1 MISITFE
8 TTISKNN
15 SEQSLKNVQLI
26 RNRNRLEKKSL
37 DYIFWRYQGQENA
50 GDYDIFWVNFND
62 QKVGMAAVIRR
73 PYYVY
78 GKKKQ
83 LLVLGDISLDKEY
96 RRKGVA
102 DQLFEVIKDYYSNGE
117 ECGFV
122 FPTKAAKRVI
132 TSHGWDYVEPLIHY
146 VLLLNPYNR
155 IRSFTKSHTIS
166 VISSAIVRCFLKFR
180 LSLVNSKE
188 YHIEFVNYFPD
199 ALDKFFT
206 EFDKGGYVISD
217 KSLDSLSWRY
227 SEAYFGPRNIVLFYK
242 HGSLIGFCIYKYGDD
257 NTVCFIYD
265 FLCLKKAYAKFYL
278 KLILEHFIGK
288 NIYSVRFMLNKSNIY
303 VSTLKSFGFIGRNE
317 GGGVYGFNA
326 NEFLYK
332 GNPAMM
338 FSLADKDV

>member
-1 MISITFE
+1 MISITYE
-8 TTISKNN
+8 TTISKNT
-15 SEQSLKNVQLI
+15 SEQSLQNVHLI
-26 RNRNRLEKKSL
+26 RNRNRSEKKSL
-37 DYIFWRYQGQENA
+37 EYIFWRYKGQENA

-102 DQLFEVIKDYYSNGE
+102 DQLFEFMQDYYSNGE

-122 FPTKAAKRVI
+122 FPNREAKRVL

-166 VISSAIVRCFLKFR
+166 IVSSTLVRFLLKLR
-180 LSLVNSKE
+180 LSFVNSE
-188 YHIEFVNYFPD
+188 GYEIEFVNNFPVT
-199 ALDKFFT
+199 LNEFFA
-206 EFDKGGYVISD
+206 EFDKSGCVISD
-217 KSLDSLSWRY
+217 KSLDSLIWRY
-227 SEAYFGPRNIVLFYK
+227 SEAFFGPRKIILFYK
-242 HGSLIGFCIYKYGDD
+242 HGSLTGFCVYKYGDD
-257 NTVCFIYD
+257 NTVCYVYE
-265 FLCLKKAYAKFYL
+265 FLCLKKSDAKFYL
-278 KLILEHFIGK
+278 KLILEHFIK
-288 NIYSVRFMLNKSNIY
+288 NNICSVRLMLNKSNSY
-303 VSTLKSFGFIGRNE
+303 VNTLKSFGFIGRNE

-332 GNPAMM
+332 WQFMY
-338 FSLADKDV
+338 DVFFG